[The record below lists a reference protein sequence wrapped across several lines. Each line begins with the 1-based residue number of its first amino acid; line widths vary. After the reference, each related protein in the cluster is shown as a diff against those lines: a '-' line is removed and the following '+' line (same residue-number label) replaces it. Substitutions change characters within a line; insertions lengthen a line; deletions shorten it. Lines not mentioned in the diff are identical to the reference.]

1 MATQTVLKHTIP
13 EYGDP
18 ADMVA
23 AFTAFSNSVHA
34 FIPVNSVAEAQKI
47 VSSAPA
53 AAFPL
58 FFSVTPDRSIYAAYE
73 KTVGLEWIG
82 GRRII
87 WDGSM
92 YQLNCPRN
100 RWQNIGLNAPV
111 RVRGDFKLSA
121 DNVTL
126 TLPESGIWAINTR
139 ARLAT
144 EITKDPSHRVAL
156 EIRVGSDGFAYQTSG
171 IGEPQMVVGFQKYQ
185 PAGTRISVWLYQN
198 MADTLPING
207 GDLSAALLAPA

>member
-58 FFSVTPDRSIYAAYE
+58 FFSVDPDRSIYAAYE
-73 KTVGLEWIG
+73 RTIGLEWIG
-82 GRRII
+82 GRRTI

-92 YQLNCPRN
+92 YQTNIPRN
-100 RWQNIGLNAPV
+100 KWQNIGLNAPV

-139 ARLAT
+139 ARLVT
-144 EITKDPSHRVAL
+144 SVSSNPEHRTLL
-156 EIRVGSDGFAYQTSG
+156 EIRVGSDGFAYRTSTSG
-171 IGEPQMVVGFQKYQ
+171 EDQLVVNFQKYQ
-185 PAGTRISVWLYQN
+185 SAGTRISVWLYQN
-198 MADTLPING
+198 MADTLGING
-207 GDLSAALLAPA
+207 GDLSAVLLAPA

>member
-34 FIPVNSVAEAQKI
+34 VIPVNSVAEAQKI

-53 AAFPL
+53 SAFPL
-58 FFSVTPDRSIYAAYE
+58 FFSVTPKRSIYAAYE
-73 KTVGLEWIG
+73 KTAGLERIA
-82 GRRII
+82 GRPTI

-92 YQLNCPRN
+92 RQTSIPRN
-100 RWQNIGLNAPV
+100 KWQNIGLNAPV
-111 RVRGDFKLSA
+111 RIRGDFKLSA
-121 DNVTL
+121 DNTTL

-139 ARLAT
+139 ARLVT
-144 EITKDPSHRVAL
+144 SVSSNPEHRTLL
-156 EIRVGSDGFAYQTSG
+156 EIRVGSDGFAYRTSTSG
-171 IGEPQMVVGFQKYQ
+171 EDQLVVNFQKYQ
-185 PAGTRISVWLYQN
+185 SAGTRISVWLYQN
-198 MADTLPING
+198 MADTLGING
-207 GDLSAALLAPA
+207 GDLSAVLLAPA